1 MCQKSP
7 DDVPKPVALKIG
19 NAAPFSRGPAR
30 AALAVLLVAGVV
42 GCSAFRMPERKCAP
56 PNLEYRGTAT
66 DTTAVTAQYA
76 DPAIFEQL
84 TANLVP
90 PEDKDK
96 PPRPGNKR
104 YEILAVSG
112 GGKYGA
118 YPAGVVCGWTCR
130 GTRPKFDVA
139 TGVSTGAY
147 VAVFGFLG
155 PKYDA
160 ALKRLYTE
168 TTTDDILKKYP
179 LRKLPFTRSFA
190 SSEPLRKT
198 IEDFTTDETIAD
210 LAAAHAEDRHCYIG
224 TTNLDTRRLCVWDVT
239 AIAAG
244 NRPDKKKLLVD
255 IFLATA
261 SVPGQFPPVT
271 FDVVVNGQTYTELH
285 VDGGVTSEIF
295 VRLAL
300 LNVPEDQLRNS
311 KRPLA
316 GSNIHSLVAGKLY
329 ADPDCIKPRVF
340 GSILGTSVG
349 SLVYAMTQNDLLR
362 INYLCLITGMKAR
375 FTAVPRDF
383 EDDGDALNFE
393 PKSLAKLFN
402 AGYKVGQTDE
412 GWRVRAPG
420 TEPEEQAVPRAGLGF
435 TVPNLPPPGQ
445 YGGPVLSKPKKTAD
459 NQ

>member
-1 MCQKSP
+1 MP
-7 DDVPKPVALKIG
+7 IALKIG
-19 NAAPFSRGPAR
+19 IGAPISRGSAH
-30 AALAVLLVAGVV
+30 AALAVLLAAGLF
-42 GCSAFRMPERKCAP
+42 GCAALRPPDRRCAP
-56 PNLEYRGTAT
+56 PSPEARGKTN
-66 DTTAVTAQYA
+66 DSTAVTAQYA

-84 TANLVP
+84 TANLMPDDADKAP
-90 PEDKDK
+90 P
-96 PPRPGNKR
+96 PGTKR

-118 YPAGVVCGWTCR
+118 YPAGVICGWTNR
-130 GTRPKFDVA
+130 GTRPKFDIA

-160 ALKRLYTE
+160 ALKKLYTE
-168 TTTDDILKKYP
+168 ITTDQVLKKNP
-179 LRKLPFTRSFA
+179 LRKLPFTRAFA
-190 SSEPLRKT
+190 SSDPLRKT
-198 IEDFTTDETIAD
+198 IEDFTTDEAIAD
-210 LAAAHAEDRHCYIG
+210 LAAAHAEDRHCFIG

-244 NRPDKKKLLVD
+244 NRPDKKKLIVD

-261 SVPGQFPPVT
+261 SVPGQFPPVA
-271 FDVVVNGQTYTELH
+271 FDVVVNGQTYQELH

-300 LNVPEDQLRNS
+300 LNVPQYQLRNS

-316 GSNIHSLVAGKLY
+316 GSNIHSLIAGKLF
-329 ADPDCIKPRVF
+329 ADPDCVKQTVF
-340 GSILGTSVG
+340 GSVLGTSVG

-393 PKSLAKLFN
+393 PKSMAKLFN
-402 AGYKVGQTDE
+402 AGFKVGQTDE

-420 TEPEEQAVPRAGLGF
+420 TQPDEQSVPRAGIDF
-435 TVPNLPPPGQ
+435 TIPDLPPPGQ
-445 YGGPVLSKPKKTAD
+445 YGGPVQRKPAKVSEK
-459 NQ
+459 

>member
-1 MCQKSP
+1 MP
-7 DDVPKPVALKIG
+7 IALKIG
-19 NAAPFSRGPAR
+19 IGAPISRGTAH
-30 AALAVLLVAGVV
+30 AALAVLLAAGVF
-42 GCSAFRMPERKCAP
+42 GCAALRPPDRKCAP
-56 PNLEYRGTAT
+56 PSPEARGTT
-66 DTTAVTAQYA
+66 NDSTAVTAQYA

-84 TANLVP
+84 TANLMPDDADKAP
-90 PEDKDK
+90 PA
-96 PPRPGNKR
+96 GNKR

-118 YPAGVVCGWTCR
+118 YPAGVVCGWTTR
-130 GTRPKFDVA
+130 GTRPKFDIA

-155 PKYDA
+155 PKYDP
-160 ALKRLYTE
+160 ALKKLYTE
-168 TTTDDILKKYP
+168 ITTDQVFKKYP
-179 LRKLPFTRSFA
+179 LRKLPFTRAFA
-190 SSEPLRKT
+190 SSDPLRKT

-210 LAAAHAEDRHCYIG
+210 LAAAHAEDRHCFIG

-261 SVPGQFPPVT
+261 SVPGQFPPVA
-271 FDVVVNGQTYTELH
+271 FDVVVNGRTYQELH

-300 LNVPEDQLRNS
+300 INVPQDQLRNS

-316 GSNIHSLVAGKLY
+316 GSNIHSLIAGKLY
-329 ADPDCIKPRVF
+329 ADPDCVKPTVF

-362 INYLCLITGMKAR
+362 INYLCLITGMKSR

-383 EDDGDALNFE
+383 ADDGDALNFE
-393 PKSLAKLFN
+393 PKSMAKLFN
-402 AGYKVGQTDE
+402 AGFQVGQTDE

-420 TEPEEQAVPRAGLGF
+420 TQPDEQAVPRVGIDF
-435 TVPNLPPPGQ
+435 TIPDLPPPGQ
-445 YGGPVLSKPKKTAD
+445 YGGPVQRKPAKVSEK
-459 NQ
+459 